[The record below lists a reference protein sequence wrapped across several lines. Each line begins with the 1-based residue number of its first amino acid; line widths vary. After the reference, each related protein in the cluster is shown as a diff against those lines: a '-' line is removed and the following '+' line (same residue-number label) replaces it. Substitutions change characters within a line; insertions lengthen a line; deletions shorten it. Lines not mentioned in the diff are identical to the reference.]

1 MAATLSAYAICH
13 SAGWY
18 QMHSFVHRLTFDAVH
33 MTILYLLLCIF
44 TYVYIMSVLNKCDV
58 SKLIYFGLFIFFKE
72 RSHPCSKWSQLHQ
85 ASIKQKQVIMLVFN
99 VNRYYVRIL
108 TGAAQYIRTL
118 SCSQSV
124 NNHTI
129 ILELLFSALIL
140 RTNHLVF
147 PWQYGRSD
155 GVSLHW
161 KGTTLEVSTWLE
173 ANNWQF

>member
-1 MAATLSAYAICH
+1 
-13 SAGWY
+13 
-18 QMHSFVHRLTFDAVH
+18 

-58 SKLIYFGLFIFFKE
+58 SKLIYFGLFFLKKDLILVQSE
-72 RSHPCSKWSQLHQ
+72 SVNQ

-99 VNRYYVRIL
+99 VNGYYVRIL

-140 RTNHLVF
+140 HTNHLVF
-147 PWQYGRSD
+147 P
-155 GVSLHW
+155 
-161 KGTTLEVSTWLE
+161 
-173 ANNWQF
+173 